1 MQKAVQLCTIPM
13 NKIAFLNFT
22 LKSRVNSRTS
32 DIDEDE
38 ISREDATTS
47 DSDPESEDLNEDEIP
62 PII

>member
-1 MQKAVQLCTIPM
+1 MQKAVQLRTIPM

-47 DSDPESEDLNEDEIP
+47 DSDLESEDLNEDEIP

>member
-1 MQKAVQLCTIPM
+1 VQKAVQLCTIPM

-47 DSDPESEDLNEDEIP
+47 DSDLESEDLNEDEIP

>member
-47 DSDPESEDLNEDEIP
+47 DSDLESEDLNEDEIP

>member
-1 MQKAVQLCTIPM
+1 M

-47 DSDPESEDLNEDEIP
+47 DSDLESEDLNEDEIP